1 MKSAAVF
8 VVKRM
13 SGCKTAMNTLHPRDL
28 NFFTRYLVFKRSVCW
43 ALLGIGI
50 ALNLAVWK
58 FYRPTVDESLTPQ
71 IVVSSQLE
79 SGPEFPGI
87 TSENA
92 GMIASMKE
100 ANDRNSTG
108 NRITAGI
115 SQATFETAKHPLVP
129 LLEIADQALV
139 EIEKNVNDYSATL
152 TSQVFYEGKLRE
164 EKCLFC
170 KIRHAR
176 VLPDGKKIPF
186 SAYIRFLKPQPL
198 VGQEAIWVDGWH
210 QGNLVAHI
218 GGWGNVMRFYI
229 DPDGS
234 LAMEGNRHPI
244 RDIGMRNLI
253 VKMQEVGRRDRE
265 QQPCQVNIRR
275 HLQIN
280 DRPCTLLEIIHPEQ
294 QPHFEFHIA
303 RIYLDDER
311 SIPIAY
317 EGFLWPEIKGGSPR
331 LLEKYYY
338 TDIKLNIGLQDLDF
352 DPANQEYNYPAR

>member
-1 MKSAAVF
+1 
-8 VVKRM
+8 
-13 SGCKTAMNTLHPRDL
+13 MNTLHPRDS
-28 NFFTRYLVFKRSVCW
+28 NFASRYPVFKRTVCW
-43 ALLGIGI
+43 ALFGTGI
-50 ALNLAVWK
+50 ALCLAVWI
-58 FYRPTVDESLTPQ
+58 FYRPIVDESLTPQ
-71 IVVSSQLE
+71 IVISSQLE
-79 SGPEFPGI
+79 SGPEILGV
-87 TSENA
+87 TGESA
-92 GMIASMKE
+92 GTIASTKE
-100 ANDRNSTG
+100 ANERDSTG
-108 NRITAGI
+108 NRLAAGI
-115 SQATFETAKHPLVP
+115 SQATFETAKHPLDP
-129 LLEIADQALV
+129 LLEIADQALL

-152 TSQVFYEGKLRE
+152 TSQVVCEGTLQE

-176 VLPDGKKIPF
+176 VLPNGKKIPF
-186 SAYIRFLKPQPL
+186 SAYTKFLKPQSN

-218 GGWGNVMRFYI
+218 GGWGNVMRFYL

-265 QQPCQVNIRR
+265 QQPCQVSIRR

-280 DRPCTLLEIIHPEQ
+280 DRPCTLLEIIHPKQ

-311 SIPIAY
+311 NIPIAY
-317 EGFLWPEIKGGSPR
+317 ECFLWPEIEGDPPP

-338 TDIKLNIGLQDLDF
+338 TDVKLNIGLKDLDF

>member
-1 MKSAAVF
+1 
-8 VVKRM
+8 
-13 SGCKTAMNTLHPRDL
+13 MNTIHPRDS
-28 NFFTRYLVFKRSVCW
+28 NSVNRYPAFNRSVCL

-50 ALNLAVWK
+50 ALCLTVWK

-71 IVVSSQLE
+71 IIVSSQPQ
-79 SGPEFPGI
+79 SGSEFPGS
-87 TSENA
+87 TGGNA
-92 GMIASMKE
+92 ETFASTKE
-100 ANDRNSTG
+100 ANESNSTG

-115 SQATFETAKHPLVP
+115 SQATFDTAKHPLDP
-129 LLEIADQALV
+129 LLEIAEQALV

-152 TSQVFYEGKLRE
+152 TSQVIYEGKLQE

-176 VLPDGKKIPF
+176 VSPNGNKIPF
-186 SAYIRFLKPQPL
+186 SAYTKFLKPRPL

-218 GGWGNVMRFYI
+218 GGWGNVMRFYL

-234 LAMEGNRHPI
+234 LAMDGNRHPI

-265 QQPCQVNIRR
+265 QQPCQVSIRR

-280 DRPCTLLEIIHPEQ
+280 DRPCTLLEVIHPDQ

-311 SIPIAY
+311 NIPIAY
-317 EGFLWPEIKGGSPR
+317 EGLLWPEIEGGPPR

-338 TDIKLNIGLQDLDF
+338 TDVKLNIGLKDLDF